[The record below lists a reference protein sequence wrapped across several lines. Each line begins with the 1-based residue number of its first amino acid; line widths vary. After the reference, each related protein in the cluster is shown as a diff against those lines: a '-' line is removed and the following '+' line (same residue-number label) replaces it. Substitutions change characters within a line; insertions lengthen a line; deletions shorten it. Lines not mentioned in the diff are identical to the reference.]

1 MIKSGEFLGR
11 LLGPLM
17 KVGLPLIKNEL
28 MQLAKSVLIT
38 ELIAASS
45 ADAGI
50 SGTTTLIISNQ
61 QM

>member
-38 ELIAASS
+38 LELIAASS
-45 ADAGI
+45 PDAGI
-50 SGTTTLIISNQ
+50 SGTTLIISNQ